1 MRLIHTAVI
10 QFSMTNSYQDNI
22 EKAKELIIQAAN
34 NHAQLVILPELFQHP
49 YFCKRQDPK
58 YFQLAEEVNSSKTL
72 SFFQQLAKTYKLVLP
87 ISFFEK
93 QANNFYNSLAMIDA
107 TGDILGIY
115 RKSHIPDG
123 IGYQE
128 KFYFSPGQ
136 SGFKVFDSAYGR
148 IGCGICWDQWFPEAA
163 RAMVLAGAEILCYPT
178 AIGSEPHLPEYDSKD
193 HWQTAMLGHAACN
206 MVPVLASNRYG
217 IESDEDIQTTFY
229 GSSFISNHTGE
240 KIIEA
245 NRCDD
250 AILYHQFDLDQIAQA
265 RYSWGLFR
273 DRRPDLYNQLVEKA

>member
-10 QFSMTNSYQDNI
+10 QFSITNSYQDNI
-22 EKAKELIIQAAN
+22 EKAQKLIIKAAN
-34 NHAQLVILPELFQHP
+34 NHAQLIILPELFQHP

-136 SGFKVFDSAYGR
+136 SGFKVFDTTYGR

-163 RAMVLAGAEILCYPT
+163 RAMALAGAEILCYPT

-206 MVPVLASNRYG
+206 MMPVLASNRYG

-245 NRCDD
+245 NRYDD

-273 DRRPDLYNQLVEKA
+273 DRRPDLYNQLVAKA